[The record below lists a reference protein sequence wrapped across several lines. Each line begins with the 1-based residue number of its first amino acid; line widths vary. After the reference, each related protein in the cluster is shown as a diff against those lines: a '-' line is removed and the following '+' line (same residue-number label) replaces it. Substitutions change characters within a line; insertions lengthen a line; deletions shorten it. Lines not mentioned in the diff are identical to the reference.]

1 MTPEG
6 QGFIRLQGTRV
17 TKTMIRNHLSGLR
30 TVKEQQRQ
38 GELLKKLH
46 EVLRLCVPV
55 LETPPEGE
63 SPGATV
69 EDDKERLLQL
79 VRAHEKFESFF
90 LDDVPKSSQSSLSFG
105 TSSHKG
111 FSKVWCTD
119 AVLTKEVDKI
129 PWSFLMVCMYVCLYV
144 GMVF

>member
-6 QGFIRLQGTRV
+6 QEFIRLQGTKA
-17 TKTMIRNHLSGLR
+17 TKTIIRNHLSGLR
-30 TVKEQQRQ
+30 TVKEQEREGQ
-38 GELLKKLH
+38 LLKKLH

-63 SPGATV
+63 DQGATV
-69 EDDKERLLQL
+69 EGDKERLLQL

-90 LDDVPKSSQSSLSFG
+90 LDDVQKSFQSSVSLS
-105 TSSHKG
+105 TSSFKS
-111 FSKVWCTD
+111 FFKLWCTD

-129 PWSFLMVCMYVCLYV
+129 PWSFLMVRMYVCLYV